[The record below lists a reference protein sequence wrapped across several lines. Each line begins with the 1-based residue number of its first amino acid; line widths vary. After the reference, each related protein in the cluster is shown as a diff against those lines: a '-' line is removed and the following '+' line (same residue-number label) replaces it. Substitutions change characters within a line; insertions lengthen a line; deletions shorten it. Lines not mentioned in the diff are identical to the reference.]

1 MSIGAHERLLVGSPL
16 RRPRVARRVTVALL
30 LLLAIGATMM
40 LVAVGGL
47 GREAI
52 RIFLI
57 GLGLAALASLVP
69 VAILWFL
76 DRRERESPWLFVA
89 AIVWG
94 AIIATGLALPLNQS
108 ILGGVA
114 RWLAD
119 NPAIKDFL
127 GPRAALLIGAP
138 IAGPLVEEV
147 TKGLGVLLL
156 FWLLRAEFDNMR
168 DGFIYGALVGVG
180 FNLAEAPL
188 YVAQGYSEY
197 GVAPWGLQ
205 FGARFALFG
214 LGGHAMFTGIFGA
227 CLGLA
232 RQTGRRWL
240 RVVVPIVGL
249 LLAILAH
256 ALNNSLGLIVTI
268 LLRAAG
274 QPLPDQ
280 GPPPQVGFLEAW
292 IQSSLM
298 NLVVFLPFLILLAVI
313 LRRSGVWERRVIR
326 AELADEVGQAVTPE
340 EYEQVKR
347 DGIFRTRRVRGPN
360 RRRVAALVN
369 AQHELAFRKWR
380 VRQDGG
386 DPQTDPLVIGWRRE
400 VAALRGLA

>member
-1 MSIGAHERLLVGSPL
+1 VSDASNGAEMSIGAHERLFVGSPL

-30 LLLAIGATMM
+30 LLLAIGAAMM

-47 GREAI
+47 GGEAI

-69 VAILWFL
+69 IAILWFL

-232 RQTGRRWL
+232 RQTGRRWV

-249 LLAILAH
+249 VLAILGH

-386 DPQTDPLVIGWRRE
+386 DPQTDPLVIG
-400 VAALRGLA
+400 LA

>member
-94 AIIATGLALPLNQS
+94 AVIATGLALPLNQS

-156 FWLLRAEFDNMR
+156 FWLLRAEFDTMR

-205 FGARFALFG
+205 FGARFSLFG

-298 NLVVFLPFLILLAVI
+298 NLVVFLPFLILVAVI

-326 AELADEVGQAVTPE
+326 AELADEVGQAVTAE

-347 DGIFRTRRVRGPN
+347 DGIFRTRRVRGRN

-386 DPQTDPLVIGWRRE
+386 DPETDPLVIGWRGE
-400 VAALRGLA
+400 VAELRGLA